1 MGSGLSQL
9 AWWWTIWRWRS
20 QHELLMSSL
29 FYFHFFWHSRQNMEG
44 VRDKNRLRC
53 RMTNT
58 REGVCDQVYFS
69 FYHFTT
75 QPPPL
80 PPTRSTPASYST
92 PTAPYPPL
100 HNPFLTGTL
109 ITNLPNNRRA
119 NVRAIL
125 ALAGM
130 RAKRSWVKAHDVL
143 TTWFFAKWNSH
154 VELICLV
161 SGQQYNQLRHFVKF
175 WLYFLRVI
183 VLRILE

>member
-1 MGSGLSQL
+1 MNWCRHSFIFTSFGTVARIWKVWGTRIDWGAEWPTQERECVTSSTLVF
-9 AWWWTIWRWRS
+9 TI
-20 QHELLMSSL
+20 LLLNPLPSPL
-29 FYFHFFWHSRQNMEG
+29 PAQ
-44 VRDKNRLRC
+44 
-53 RMTNT
+53 
-58 REGVCDQVYFS
+58 
-69 FYHFTT
+69 
-75 QPPPL
+75 PPL
-80 PPTRSTPASYST
+80 PQVP

-125 ALAGM
+125 VLAGM